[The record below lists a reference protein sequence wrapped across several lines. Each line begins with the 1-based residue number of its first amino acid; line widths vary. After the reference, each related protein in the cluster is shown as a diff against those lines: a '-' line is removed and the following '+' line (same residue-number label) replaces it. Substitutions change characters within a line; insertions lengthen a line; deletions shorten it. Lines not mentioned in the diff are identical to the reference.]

1 MDISPLPCVI
11 SCPFH
16 RLWPL
21 PFHLYNTGIKTSVPE
36 VTPMVHFHQLLF
48 PTDCCTLGAQLRR
61 FKAMDVFF
69 QKQITAEKE
78 NKRHKI
84 GNLVSLWIKQSTKQS
99 QANFLPL
106 S

>member
-1 MDISPLPCVI
+1 
-11 SCPFH
+11 
-16 RLWPL
+16 
-21 PFHLYNTGIKTSVPE
+21 
-36 VTPMVHFHQLLF
+36 MVHFHQLLF

-84 GNLVSLWIKQSTKQS
+84 GNLVSLWIKLSTKQS